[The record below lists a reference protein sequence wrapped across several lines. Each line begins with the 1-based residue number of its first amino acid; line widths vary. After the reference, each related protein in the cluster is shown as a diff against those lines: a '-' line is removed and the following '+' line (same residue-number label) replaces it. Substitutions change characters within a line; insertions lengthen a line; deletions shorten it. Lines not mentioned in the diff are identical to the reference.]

1 MAPGLDL
8 TLAFMAGILGSG
20 HCLGMCGGLC
30 SAFFMRLSGGPG
42 QARTLGWGPHAA
54 YHGTRIAVYTLVGAL
69 AAALGLALTSTG
81 IIGKA
86 QGVLQIAAGLIVI
99 LLGLDILGVRGFRIP
114 LLQAPAG
121 LVMRVFLR
129 AADKGPTVGAA
140 AGGLVNGFMPCALT
154 LAMAVKATTA
164 PSIGGGALLMLVF
177 GLGTLPSMLL
187 VSVLFSRLGVKARGR
202 LLQLAAIF
210 VIGLG
215 VATLYQGV
223 RFFDVMKDLPN
234 W

>member
-1 MAPGLDL
+1 VGPELDL
-8 TLAFMAGILGSG
+8 ALAFMAGLLGSG

-30 SAFFMRLSGGPG
+30 SAFFMRLSGGAGSRP
-42 QARTLGWGPHAA
+42 LGWLPHAA
-54 YHGTRIAVYTLVGAL
+54 YHGTRIGVYTLVGAL
-69 AAALGLALTSTG
+69 AALVGLALTSTG

-86 QGVLQIAAGLIVI
+86 QGILQIVAGVIVI

-114 LLQAPAG
+114 LLQAPVG
-121 LVMRVFLR
+121 LVMRVFMR
-129 AADKGPTVGAA
+129 AADKGPTLGAA

-164 PSIGGGALLMLVF
+164 PSVGAGALLMLVF

-187 VSVLFSRLGVKARGR
+187 VSVLFSRLGTKARGR

-215 VATLYQGV
+215 VATLYQGAT
-223 RFFDVMKDLPN
+223 FFDVMKNLPN

>member
-1 MAPGLDL
+1 MGPELDL
-8 TLAFMAGILGSG
+8 ALAFMAGLLGSG

-30 SAFFMRLSGGPG
+30 SAFFMRLAGGPG
-42 QARTLGWGPHAA
+42 ESRPLGWLPHAA
-54 YHGTRIAVYTLVGAL
+54 YHGTRIAVYTVIGAF
-69 AAALGLALTSTG
+69 AALLGLALTSTG

-86 QGVLQIAAGLIVI
+86 QGLLQIAAGVIVI
-99 LLGLDILGVRGFRIP
+99 LLGLDILGVRGFRVP
-114 LLQAPAG
+114 LLQVPVG
-121 LVMRVFLR
+121 LVMRVFMG
-129 AADKGPTVGAA
+129 AAEKGPTLGAA

-164 PSIGGGALLMLVF
+164 SSIGAGALLMLVF

-187 VSVLFSRLGVKARGR
+187 VSALFARLGAKVRGR